1 MNRTLKRPMFRI
13 GGQVNQGSGIMSHVE
28 PRRINHAAGGRVG
41 FKFGTIPGFQ
51 NQAVTPQDESGLDI
65 ILRNYGANNLDM
77 QQSGLN
83 SLRGNTESSETT
95 PVSSG
100 YGKQNLNPFVRTY
113 QSQFN
118 NPDEPGFWKR
128 RSALDSY
135 LKEKG

>member
-1 MNRTLKRPMFRI
+1 MSSLTELKPKLSFWQIWNMSFGFLGI
-13 GGQVNQGSGIMSHVE
+13 QFGFALQNSNASG
-28 PRRINHAAGGRVG
+28 
-41 FKFGTIPGFQ
+41 
-51 NQAVTPQDESGLDI
+51 

-135 LKEKG
+135 LKEKE